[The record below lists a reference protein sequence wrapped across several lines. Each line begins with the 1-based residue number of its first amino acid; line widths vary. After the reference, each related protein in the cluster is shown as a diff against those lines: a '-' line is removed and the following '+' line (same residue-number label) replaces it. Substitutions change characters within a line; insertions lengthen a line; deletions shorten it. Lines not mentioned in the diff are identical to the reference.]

1 MIQWISFAYAI
12 VTSTELLIEASSFS
26 IIWFSLLLFNLW
38 FSDFVTLFLLYAIV
52 FESRIACYNVSV
64 WVNNWPKNNDNE
76 TLLHYIFIK
85 KQWQWNPFVLYIY
98 QPHGPYI

>member
-1 MIQWISFAYAI
+1 MIQWISFAFAI

-64 WVNNWPKNNDNE
+64 WV
-76 TLLHYIFIK
+76 K